1 MKANLLTRTQEK
13 GCDERMSPE
22 MTPNDYPPFGEYVK
36 ARREALG
43 KSLRGLAAELEM
55 TPAYLNDIEK
65 GNRYAPEK
73 HLERM
78 AEVLRITGKDIDC
91 FYDLAGKSRNDVFPD
106 LTPYIGGK
114 PIARVALRKARD
126 LDIPDSKWQDFIDS
140 MNGNG
145 RM

>member
-1 MKANLLTRTQEK
+1 
-13 GCDERMSPE
+13 
-22 MTPNDYPPFGEYVK
+22 MTNEITPSDYSTFGEYVK
-36 ARREALG
+36 ERREALG
-43 KSLRGLAAELEM
+43 KSLRGCAAEFEM
-55 TPAYLNDIEK
+55 TPAYLSDIEK

-78 AEVLRITGKDIDC
+78 AEVLCITGKDIDY

-140 MNGNG
+140 MNGKDK
-145 RM
+145 M